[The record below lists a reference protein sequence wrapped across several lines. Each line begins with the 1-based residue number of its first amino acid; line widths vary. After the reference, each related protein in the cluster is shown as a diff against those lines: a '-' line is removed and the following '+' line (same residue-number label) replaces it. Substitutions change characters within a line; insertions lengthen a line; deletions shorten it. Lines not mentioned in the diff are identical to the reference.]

1 MEGKAKILIV
11 DDEEIVCNMAKRCL
25 EQEGYQVTTF
35 VDSTKAMAAIKEER
49 FDVVITDLKM
59 KEVDGLQLLE
69 FTKTRW
75 PDTRVIMLTAFA
87 TLETAMEAVH
97 KQVFDYFAKPLRII
111 ELKAS
116 VNRALK
122 ERNEIKEGNPHDPTE

>member
-25 EQEGYQVTTF
+25 EQDGHQVTTF

-122 ERNEIKEGNPHDPTE
+122 ERNEMKEENSHDRTE

>member
-1 MEGKAKILIV
+1 MESKAKILIV
-11 DDEEIVCNMAKRCL
+11 DDEAIVCNMAKRCL
-25 EQEGYQVTTF
+25 ELEGYQVITF
-35 VDSTKAMAAIKEER
+35 VDSTKAMAAINEEH

-59 KEVDGLQLLE
+59 KDIDGLQLLE

-87 TLETAMEAVH
+87 SEETAMEAAH
-97 KQVFDYFAKPLRII
+97 KKVFDYFAKPLKIT

-122 ERNEIKEGNPHDPTE
+122 ERNESKEENPHDQTR

>member
-1 MEGKAKILIV
+1 MESKAKILIV
-11 DDEEIVCNMAKRCL
+11 DDEAIVCNMAKRCL
-25 EQEGYQVTTF
+25 ELEGHQVTTF
-35 VDSTKAMAAIKEER
+35 VDSTKAMAAINEEH

-59 KEVDGLQLLE
+59 KDIDGLQLLE

-87 TLETAMEAVH
+87 SEETALEAAH
-97 KQVFDYFAKPLRII
+97 KQVFDYFAKPLKIT

-122 ERNEIKEGNPHDPTE
+122 ERNESKEENPRDQTR